1 MRPEREQGEKRGPL
15 HSAEDVAASIDI
27 DRDGAGLLGGN
38 GHVSSEDW
46 LSAATGGRP
55 KPRSL
60 RACCRVDQA
69 AFQHA
74 LPYVGT
80 PRVYE
85 DLRWHIRTSSY
96 TVFFMTNRRELPK
109 PTEGELELLTILW
122 DRGEATVRE
131 LFDAVNTRR
140 PIVYTGV
147 LKLLQIMT
155 DKGLVE
161 RNETERAHVYRSAV
175 AKEETQQRFMRE
187 ISDRF
192 FAGSAGKLALRALE
206 MEAASEEDLN
216 EIRKLL
222 RRKRE
227 K

>member
-1 MRPEREQGEKRGPL
+1 MLRSASTSIVTARGTSWGDRACVIGKL
-15 HSAEDVAASIDI
+15 VECGHGRQAEAAQHSDVLAE
-27 DRDGAGLLGGN
+27 L
-38 GHVSSEDW
+38 
-46 LSAATGGRP
+46 T
-55 KPRSL
+55 KPRSSTL
-60 RACCRVDQA
+60 SPTA
-69 AFQHA
+69 ARRDIRRSSLTHTNIF
-74 LPYVGT
+74 
-80 PRVYE
+80 VYC
-85 DLRWHIRTSSY
+85 L
-96 TVFFMTNRRELPK
+96 FMTNRREVPK

-140 PIVYTGV
+140 QVVYTGV

-161 RNETERAHVYRSAV
+161 RNESERAHVYRSAV

>member
-1 MRPEREQGEKRGPL
+1 
-15 HSAEDVAASIDI
+15 
-27 DRDGAGLLGGN
+27 
-38 GHVSSEDW
+38 
-46 LSAATGGRP
+46 
-55 KPRSL
+55 
-60 RACCRVDQA
+60 
-69 AFQHA
+69 
-74 LPYVGT
+74 
-80 PRVYE
+80 
-85 DLRWHIRTSSY
+85 
-96 TVFFMTNRRELPK
+96 MTKKRELPK

-122 DRGEATVRE
+122 DRGQATVRE

-140 PIVYTGV
+140 PVVYTGV

-161 RNETERAHVYRSAV
+161 RNESERAHVYRSAL
-175 AKEETQQRFMRE
+175 AREETQQRFLRE

-192 FAGSAGKLALRALE
+192 FAGSAAQLALRALE
-206 MEAASEEDLN
+206 MEAASEEDLH